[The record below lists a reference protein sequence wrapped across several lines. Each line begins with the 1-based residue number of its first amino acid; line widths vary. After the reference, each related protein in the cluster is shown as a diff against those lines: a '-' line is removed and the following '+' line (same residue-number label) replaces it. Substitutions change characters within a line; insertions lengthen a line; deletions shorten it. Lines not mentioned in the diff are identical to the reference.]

1 LGIKI
6 FFRSFVSQFMREM
19 IPRILEGKLKN
30 RIDFRKAII
39 ILGPR
44 QVGKTTLIKNLADAI
59 DEKFIYFNGDE
70 TETQILWKLEN
81 INFLKQSF
89 GNLKLILL
97 DEAQRIENIGLI
109 CKQIIDGNE
118 GFQLI
123 ITGSS
128 SLDIANLMQEPL
140 TGRKWEYNLYPISV
154 EELLQH
160 TNYLEVMKNLN
171 NYLVYGTYPEI
182 LNKQNDAKEILKNL
196 VSSYL
201 YKDILA
207 LVGIKKPQILEKI
220 LIALAYQVGSEVSLS
235 ELSQTVGA
243 DVKTIESYIHLLEQS
258 FVLYRLSTFSRN
270 LRYEI
275 NKKKK
280 ILFYDLGIRNALI
293 SNFNPI
299 SARNDIGSIWENFLI
314 IERKKL
320 LAYHGYYGKTYFWRN
335 KDKAEIDY
343 LEEIDGEL
351 YVYEFKWN
359 PKEKA
364 KFPSIFIENYNPKL
378 TRIINR
384 ENFMEFLTVYPY

>member
-1 LGIKI
+1 LYQNQG
-6 FFRSFVSQFMREM
+6 EM
-19 IPRILEGKLKN
+19 IKRILEDKLKN
-30 RIDFRKAII
+30 RIDFKKAVI

-44 QVGKTTLIKNLADAI
+44 QVGKTTLIKNLANEI
-59 DEKFIYFNGDE
+59 NEKFIYFNGDE
-70 TETQILWKLEN
+70 IETQNLWKLEN

-89 GNLKLILL
+89 GNQKLILL

-128 SLDIANLMQEPL
+128 SLDIANLTQEPL
-140 TGRKWEYNLYPISV
+140 TGRKWEYNLYPISI
-154 EELLQH
+154 EELLNH
-160 TNYLEVMKNLN
+160 TNYLEVIKNLN
-171 NYLVYGTYPEI
+171 SYLVFGTYPEVV
-182 LNKQNDAKEILKNL
+182 NQQRDAQEILKNL
-196 VSSYL
+196 TSSYL

-220 LIALAYQVGSEVSLS
+220 LTALAYQVGNEVSLS
-235 ELSQTVGA
+235 ELSQIAGA

-258 FVLYRLSTFSRN
+258 FVIYRLRTFSRN
-270 LRYEI
+270 LRNEI

-280 ILFYDLGIRNALI
+280 VFFYDNGIRNALI

-299 SARNDIGSIWENFLI
+299 TARNDIGALWENFLI
-314 IERKKL
+314 MERKKL
-320 LAYHGYYGKTYFWRN
+320 LAYHGFYGKTYFWRN

-343 LEEIDGEL
+343 VEEINGEL
-351 YVYEFKWN
+351 YVFEFKWN
-359 PKEKA
+359 PKEKV
-364 KFPSIFIENYNPKL
+364 KFPAIFMENYKPK
-378 TRIINR
+378 TSKTINR